1 MLANAQFTKSPVVDA
16 SALAA
21 QARMRPRV
29 IVGLLSTL
37 AAQVAPGSRL
47 WRFRREDDDGFEKRF
62 PADAEQARRWWA
74 ERDKQ
79 VSAVFAASAEAEAEA
94 EAAAEAGAAD
104 AAEGDADGADDAGEE
119 EAGGASYAPTAS
131 GRG

>member
-1 MLANAQFTKSPVVDA
+1 
-16 SALAA
+16 
-21 QARMRPRV
+21 MRPRV

-94 EAAAEAGAAD
+94 EAAETGAAD